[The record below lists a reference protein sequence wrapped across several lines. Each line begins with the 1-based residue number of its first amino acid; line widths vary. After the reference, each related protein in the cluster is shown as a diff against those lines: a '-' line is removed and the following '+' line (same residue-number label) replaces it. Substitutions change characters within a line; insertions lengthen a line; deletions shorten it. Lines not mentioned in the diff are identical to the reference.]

1 MKKILQILVSC
12 YFWFELYF
20 ISFLMF
26 PFGIL
31 LFIVTFPFDRK
42 MALQHK
48 FSCLWSWVTLKA
60 NFMWRTKVTGRELI
74 DRKETY
80 IIVSNHQ
87 SGADIMVMFL
97 LWIHYKWVAKRSLFY
112 VPFIGWNMFLNR
124 YISVDRAS
132 KSSMRRMMIEARK
145 TLKSGSSVMI
155 FPEGTRSKDGKLQA
169 FKTGAFHLALENGRP
184 ILPIV
189 ITGTSM
195 AIRKGGFLVN
205 RNHDIKVKVLPPISF
220 SQIAGKDPKDVSAMV
235 REIMAAELDSR
246 PV

>member
-1 MKKILQILVSC
+1 MRKFLQILASC

-20 ISFLMF
+20 ISMLMF

-31 LFIVTFPFDRK
+31 LFLLTFPFDKK
-42 MALQHK
+42 MAVQHK
-48 FSCLWSWVTLKA
+48 FSCLWSWITLKA
-60 NFMWRTKVTGRELI
+60 NFMWRTRVTGRELI

-87 SGADIMVMFL
+87 SGADIMVLFL
-97 LWIHYKWVAKRSLFY
+97 LWAHYKWVSKRSLFY

-132 KSSMRRMMIEARK
+132 KSSMRRMMIKAAE
-145 TLKSGSSVMI
+145 TLKEGNSVMI
-155 FPEGTRSKDGKLQA
+155 FPEGTRSKDGRLQT
-169 FKTGAFHLALENGRP
+169 FKTGAFHLALENKRP

-189 ITGTSM
+189 ITGTSH

-205 RNHDIKVKVLPPISF
+205 RNHDIHVKVLPPVHYESIH
-220 SQIAGKDPKDVSAMV
+220 GMDVKDVTVMI
-235 REIMAAELDSR
+235 RGIMAGELEKGA
-246 PV
+246 V